1 MKTEMTNHII
11 YKSGQQVKI
20 KEEFCSCTI
29 EINTIFV
36 VVEDRSCF
44 VLIEPLH
51 KKEFFIAPTEQ
62 VHKDFIF
69 SI

>member
-1 MKTEMTNHII
+1 MTNSIT

-36 VVEDRSCF
+36 IVEDRCSY
-44 VLIEPLH
+44 VLIQPLH
-51 KKEFFIAPTEQ
+51 NKEFFIAPTEE
-62 VHKDFIF
+62 VKKHFIYV
-69 SI
+69 I